1 MLNTGLENVLADLNK
16 NGWTEQTALIRAEF
30 ERLEAEGVAAANR
43 LANLKTDHARAL
55 ASERTKERERIRGIM
70 THPEAA
76 NRKTQAEHL
85 AMETDLSVDVAATVL
100 KGSPTERT
108 SRTPTIEER
117 AEGLAEFGAAHGGV
131 TFGAKLDPWA
141 KIVDQTNKGR

>member
-1 MLNTGLENVLADLNK
+1 MNPALTRVLTDLKVAN
-16 NGWTEQTALIRAEF
+16 WHDEATVIEAEVA
-30 ERLEAEGVAAANR
+30 RLEAENVTAANH

-76 NRKTQAEHL
+76 NRKTQAENL

-100 KGSPTERT
+100 KASPTERT

-117 AEGLAEFGAAHGGV
+117 AEGLAEFGAAHTGV
-131 TFGAKLDPWA
+131 TFGAKPDPWA
-141 KIVDQTNKGR
+141 KVVEQTNKGR